1 MRHGVNILN
10 QGLTLV
16 DAVALLVAGLL
27 AGLVNAI
34 VGSGSLLTFPT
45 LLAIGYPPVVAN
57 VTNTVGLVLGN
68 ISGVVGYRRELAG
81 QRGRILGLAG
91 FAIAG
96 GLIGAIL
103 LLALPQSVFRRVVPV
118 LIVIAVVL
126 VLLQPRLTALLS
138 RYRGR
143 SGSTWALRGAV
154 TATSVYGGYFG
165 AAMGVIY
172 IAIFSV
178 LVEDDLQRMNAL
190 KNVISSIVNGV
201 AAVVFVFFAHIEWP
215 AVALLSVSGLVGGQ
229 LGAVIGR
236 RLPDGVLRIAIV
248 IAGVAAVI
256 KLLL

>member
-1 MRHGVNILN
+1 MPDHLN
-10 QGLTLV
+10 LV
-16 DAVALLVAGLL
+16 DALALLAVGLVAG
-27 AGLVNAI
+27 VINAI

-68 ISGVVGYRRELAG
+68 VSGVIGYRRELAG
-81 QRGRILGLAG
+81 QRGRIIELAG
-91 FAIAG
+91 FAVAG
-96 GLIGAIL
+96 GLVGAVL

-118 LIVIAVVL
+118 LILIAVAL
-126 VLLQPRLTALLS
+126 VIVQPWLS
-138 RYRGR
+138 AYMARHREKA
-143 SGSTWALRGAV
+143 GSSWALRGAV

-178 LVEDDLQRMNAL
+178 FIEDDLQRMNAL

-201 AAVVFVFFAHIEWP
+201 AAVVFVFFAHVEWP
-215 AVALLSVSGLVGGQ
+215 AVALLAASGVVGGQ

-236 RLPDGVLRIAIV
+236 RLPDGVLRVVII
-248 IAGVAAVI
+248 IAGLAAVV
-256 KLLL
+256 KLVA

>member
-1 MRHGVNILN
+1 LN
-10 QGLTLV
+10 LV
-16 DAVALLVAGLL
+16 DAAALVAVGLVAGV
-27 AGLVNAI
+27 VNAI

-81 QRGRILGLAG
+81 QRARILQLAG
-91 FAIAG
+91 FAVAG
-96 GLIGAIL
+96 ALLGAVL

-118 LIVIAVVL
+118 LILIAVVL
-126 VLLQPRLTALLS
+126 VIVQPWLS
-138 RYRGR
+138 AYMARHREKP
-143 SGSTWALRGAV
+143 GSSWALRGAV

-172 IAIFSV
+172 IAILSIFI
-178 LVEDDLQRMNAL
+178 EDDLQRMNAL

-201 AAVVFVFFAHIEWP
+201 AAVVFVFFAHVEWP
-215 AVALLSVSGLVGGQ
+215 AVALLAASGVVGGQ

-236 RLPDGVLRIAIV
+236 RLPDGVLRVAIV
-248 IAGVAAVI
+248 IAGLAAVV
-256 KLLL
+256 KLVA